1 MSNILNVEHVSKTFQ
16 IRKVLDDVTVGISDT
31 DKIGVI
37 GTNGTGKSTLLSIIA
52 GVERPDEGK
61 IVSNQGLKISY
72 LPQTPVFDETKSLL
86 ANITE
91 KIYDGA
97 DHWDKMGEVK
107 ADLAKMGIQDPE
119 CNPSILSGGQKKRA
133 ALVAAILMPCDLL
146 ILDEPTNHLDT
157 DMIEWLEA
165 YLKRYRGALLMVT
178 HDRYFLDEVTNQILE
193 VDKGKVY
200 RYEANYSGFWN

>member
-97 DHWDKMGEVK
+97 DHWDKMG
-107 ADLAKMGIQDPE
+107 
-119 CNPSILSGGQKKRA
+119 
-133 ALVAAILMPCDLL
+133 
-146 ILDEPTNHLDT
+146 
-157 DMIEWLEA
+157 
-165 YLKRYRGALLMVT
+165 
-178 HDRYFLDEVTNQILE
+178 
-193 VDKGKVY
+193 
-200 RYEANYSGFWN
+200 